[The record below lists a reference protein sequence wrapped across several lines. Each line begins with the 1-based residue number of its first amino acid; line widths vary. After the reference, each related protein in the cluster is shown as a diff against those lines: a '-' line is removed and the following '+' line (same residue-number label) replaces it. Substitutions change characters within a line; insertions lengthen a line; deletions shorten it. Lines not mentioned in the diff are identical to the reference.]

1 MSGDKYMVENV
12 KFDLLILKEFE
23 TKLNQ
28 NGNRKY
34 LHKQML
40 RYLYTKEEY
49 ADITKIINYSKA
61 IRQEL
66 SKISIIL
73 KRIEETS
80 GEVSQNQLFTTDPKA
95 AMIAL
100 DVDLFLIK
108 YRTIID
114 YLIEVIKL
122 NYYNELTSNKLKD
135 IFNFLKNIDSSN
147 PLVDSEWFFD
157 IADYR
162 NSIVHRGANSVVFL
176 MNGEIAFQIYDI
188 NLDNIVFDDYIV
200 QTDETINFKYFFI
213 IYISYLY
220 HFIEGI
226 YSLMNIDSGNEVEKF
241 EIENI
246 GNLDNTDI
254 YMEWLAKCKTKLN
267 SYIY

>member
-1 MSGDKYMVENV
+1 MIESV
-12 KFDLLILKEFE
+12 KFDLLIIKEFE

-34 LHKQML
+34 LHEQML
-40 RYLYTKEEY
+40 RYIYTKEKHT
-49 ADITKIINYSKA
+49 DISKIVNYSKA

-80 GEVSQNQLFTTDPKA
+80 REVSKSQLFNADPKL

-122 NYYNELTSNKLKD
+122 NYSNELTSNNLKN
-135 IFNFLKNIDSSN
+135 IFNFLKEIDSSN
-147 PLVDSEWFFD
+147 PLVDSKWFFD
-157 IADYR
+157 IGEYR
-162 NSIVHRGANSVVFL
+162 NNIVHRGANCVVFL

-188 NLDNIVFDDYIV
+188 NLDNIVFDDYIM
-200 QTDETINFKYFFI
+200 QTDETINFKNFSI

-226 YSLMNIDSGNEVEKF
+226 YSLMNIDSRDEVEKI

-246 GNLDNTDI
+246 GDLDNTDI
-254 YMEWLAKCKTKLN
+254 YMKWLTKCKTKLN

>member
-1 MSGDKYMVENV
+1 MVENI

-23 TKLNQ
+23 TKLNK
-28 NGNRKY
+28 NDNRKY
-34 LHKQML
+34 LHEQML
-40 RYLYTKEEY
+40 RYLSTREEN
-49 ADITKIINYSKA
+49 ANTSKIINYSKA

-80 GEVSQNQLFTTDPKA
+80 GKVSQNQLFTADPKA
-95 AMIAL
+95 ALIAL

-122 NYYNELTSNKLKD
+122 NYFNELKSNKLKD

-147 PLVDSEWFFD
+147 PLVDSDWFFD

-162 NSIVHRGANSVVFL
+162 NNTVHRGANCVVFL
-176 MNGEIAFQIYDI
+176 IKDEIAFQIYDI
-188 NLDNIVFDDYIV
+188 NLDNIVFDDYIA
-200 QTDETINFKYFFI
+200 QTEETVNFRYFFI

-226 YSLMNIDSGNEVEKF
+226 YFLMNIDSGNKVEKF
-241 EIENI
+241 GIDNI
-246 GNLDNTDI
+246 GNIDNTDI